1 MEQTSPTPE
10 RPQSTGKRKKKLWI
24 IGCSVALVLLLFVL
38 CLVVILIAILVP
50 SFSAINNSANS
61 DQAKSMLRNAVTSVE
76 QYAVD
81 NDGLYT
87 MMTANKLKAI
97 NSDISWVDGAPG
109 PGQVGIDNLGEAT
122 YTLTFK
128 NADGQTY
135 TAEKKD
141 TGELEYKNSDGQP
154 LF

>member
-1 MEQTSPTPE
+1 MEKTSLTPE
-10 RPQSTGKRKKKLWI
+10 HTQTTDKRKTKLWI
-24 IGCSVALVLLLFVL
+24 IGCVVALVLLLFAL

-50 SFSAINNSANS
+50 SFSAINNNANS
-61 DQAKSMLRNAVTSVE
+61 EQAKSTLRNAVTSVE

-81 NDGLYT
+81 NDGLYAT
-87 MMTANKLKAI
+87 MTAAKLKAI
-97 NSDISWVDGAPG
+97 NSDISWIDGDPG

-128 NADGQTY
+128 DADGQTY

-154 LF
+154 LS